1 MLNKAFDQ
9 IQASDIV
16 ELCERGAYESQ
27 LLEFKGDLPGD
38 GRRLMRGMQV
48 EK

>member
-9 IQASDIV
+9 IDASDIV
-16 ELCERGAYESQ
+16 ELCARGAYESQ
-27 LLEFKGDLPGD
+27 LLEFKEIYQVTE
-38 GRRLMRGMQV
+38 GRVMRGMQG